1 MWISNVFSLKFHQKS
16 ELIHKNALSSW
27 FNINCINSF
36 SHSVMQR
43 TVIIWAKESARRF
56 EYLLSSPKHFPS
68 WASFFKVYEEVHK
81 NFAPKAEE
89 TLWKRWWT
97 LCKSQR
103 SESLLW
109 NYLLVVSETIL
120 INSHKHGFS
129 NVSWTWI
136 TMIYI

>member
-1 MWISNVFSLKFHQKS
+1 
-16 ELIHKNALSSW
+16 
-27 FNINCINSF
+27 
-36 SHSVMQR
+36 
-43 TVIIWAKESARRF
+43 
-56 EYLLSSPKHFPS
+56 
-68 WASFFKVYEEVHK
+68 
-81 NFAPKAEE
+81 
-89 TLWKRWWT
+89 LWKRWWT